1 MPPVK
6 PDTLYAF
13 TEILEKSYDDD
24 GVLHVKGL
32 ATDATLDMDQQRC
45 DPEWLK
51 TAMPG
56 WYEWGNIREMHGQN
70 AVGTAVDMEQ
80 KGAGWVIEA
89 AIIDPLAARKVEK
102 GVLRGFS
109 IGIKDYGLDKSA
121 QALELA
127 PKGIINKGDICE
139 ISLVDRP
146 SNPNAKLQIA
156 KMVDGEL
163 VKSDLDVAMEVE
175 TQDEC
180 PPCDRCDGIGEV
192 PDPDAEGDNKF
203 VTCPKC
209 GGDGTGSINV
219 LPSLDGGDQEEG
231 AVGEKAADADKVNC
245 PTCKGDGKIMGGNR
259 DCPDCGATGKVTPE
273 KAESL
278 KSATVVKSVDDLPAS
293 IREVIRY
300 GLKVAAKVAFDPTE
314 PGIALG
320 TQKPSN
326 TLGGVIVVNTQA
338 STASTKRAQAPLAFG
353 EKFVLVNSDSIF
365 PSERLVPTL
374 PRVVGITKS
383 ALSTLSR
390 ATTTAD
396 LAFSPKAAGLGTQVE
411 GVYRLDLA
419 ADATRPDAV
428 LIRPGATVGSLDC
441 VGVTIP
447 PDSLVMKAAQS
458 SAVRGII
465 AAFDRASLD
474 GETHKPGYI
483 GKADLSTAA
492 LNNLPDSDFAYIE
505 PGGAKDSDGKT
516 VPRSKRHFAIH
527 DAAHVRNALA
537 RVSQSPF
544 GAKAMPKI
552 KAAAKKFGI
561 SVSKAIELL
570 LETGDLTKASGDGQ
584 WKHDPAVLAEV
595 RDDLI
600 QLATQEL
607 AEFSQ
612 GEDERDDIW
621 QLVSALSTVL
631 SWWSDEAAEGEV
643 PPPFTSGD
651 DMSMTA
657 LGVSPDLVKAAS
669 AESATDE
676 DKTALRDALKSALG
690 VEDTD
695 SIKTSL
701 SEALE
706 KAASLEE
713 RLVKVEAMAAPRTI
727 SLRAQQQQQSRATEA
742 ELLEAEAHR
751 LQTKALTWADP
762 ETKKAYNDEA
772 NKLLAKVADLRST
785 L

>member
-56 WYEWGNIREMHGQN
+56 WYEWGNICEMHGQN

-245 PTCKGDGKIMGGNR
+245 PTCKGDGKIMDGNR

-273 KAESL
+273 KAESMKSVVTDEFGWSAADKAEWTPWQKSIMPDSFKKDYSAKERAQL
-278 KSATVVKSVDDLPAS
+278 AESGAAMPGGGFPIKTVQDLKNAIQAFGRAKDPAKAKAHIKARAKALGRTDLIPDNWKSADALAS
-293 IREVIRY
+293 
-300 GLKVAAKVAFDPTE
+300 
-314 PGIALG
+314 ALG
-320 TQKPSN
+320 
-326 TLGGVIVVNTQA
+326 
-338 STASTKRAQAPLAFG
+338 
-353 EKFVLVNSDSIF
+353 
-365 PSERLVPTL
+365 
-374 PRVVGITKS
+374 
-383 ALSTLSR
+383 
-390 ATTTAD
+390 AT
-396 LAFSPKAAGLGTQVE
+396 
-411 GVYRLDLA
+411 
-419 ADATRPDAV
+419 
-428 LIRPGATVGSLDC
+428 
-441 VGVTIP
+441 
-447 PDSLVMKAAQS
+447 
-458 SAVRGII
+458 
-465 AAFDRASLD
+465 
-474 GETHKPGYI
+474 
-483 GKADLSTAA
+483 
-492 LNNLPDSDFAYIE
+492 
-505 PGGAKDSDGKT
+505 
-516 VPRSKRHFAIH
+516 
-527 DAAHVRNALA
+527 
-537 RVSQSPF
+537 
-544 GAKAMPKI
+544 
-552 KAAAKKFGI
+552 
-561 SVSKAIELL
+561 
-570 LETGDLTKASGDGQ
+570 LTKAADGDTYQ
-584 WKHDPAVLAEV
+584 HDPALLAAI
-595 RDDLI
+595 RDGLI
-600 QLATQEL
+600 ECATAEL
-607 AEFSQ
+607 EEMKD
-612 GEDERDDIW
+612 GEDETWDVSVLVGCLSQFLAW
-621 QLVSALSTVL
+621 QSHES
-631 SWWSDEAAEGEV
+631 AEGETTS
-643 PPPFTSGD
+643 PFGD

-690 VEDTD
+690 VQDTD